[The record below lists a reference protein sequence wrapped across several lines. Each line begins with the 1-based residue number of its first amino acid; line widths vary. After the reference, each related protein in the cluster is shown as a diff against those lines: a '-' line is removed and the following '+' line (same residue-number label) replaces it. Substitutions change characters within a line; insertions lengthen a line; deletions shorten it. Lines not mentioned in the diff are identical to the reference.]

1 MNFLFKAN
9 DEMTRKEQI
18 AQISSWLSNE
28 DSIMIPDQDKDTVD
42 SIGKSKK
49 FETIN
54 DQNKNG
60 DFMKAEAL
68 KAEKLKNQQL
78 QQNQQQLKQIQTQA
92 SNTQNHKIEAEEG
105 DSQGSNNYDSND
117 EDNGPSGS
125 TKTPPC
131 AQYGRYYC
139 SYKEDYPI
147 KVVTEVT
154 KYYKWPLEK
163 LFRDLRHQVMPTLA
177 NDNTGGLVCDSVTRI
192 IRAGWAKNTNGR
204 WLVVINTDYYQQ
216 YVTEVICRHGTG
228 SYCNFI
234 PPCYHASCR
243 QRYNTQK
250 LLVIDPWNPYRGPFL
265 SEFLFPSCCIC
276 FVPGDTHDP
285 QQSASNKVKD
295 KLHGIQTNHQTL
307 SEKDS
312 LQSQTEVLSPTS
324 A

>member
-1 MNFLFKAN
+1 
-9 DEMTRKEQI
+9 MTRKEQI

>member
-1 MNFLFKAN
+1 
-9 DEMTRKEQI
+9 MTRKEQI

-28 DSIMIPDQDKDTVD
+28 DSIMFPDQDKHTVD
-42 SIGKSKK
+42 SIDKSENSQK
-49 FETIN
+49 IN

-60 DFMKAEAL
+60 DSMKAEAL

-78 QQNQQQLKQIQTQA
+78 QQNQQLHQNQQQNQQQLKIQTQA

-105 DSQGSNNYDSND
+105 DNQGSNNYDSND

-131 AQYGRYYC
+131 AHYGRYYC

-163 LFRDLRHQVMPTLA
+163 LFRDLRHQVMPTLS
-177 NDNTGGLVCDSVTRI
+177 NDNTGGLVCDSITRI

-250 LLVIDPWNPYRGPFL
+250 LLVIDPWNPYKGPFL

-276 FVPGDTHDP
+276 FIPGDTHDS

-295 KLHGIQTNHQTL
+295 KLPGVQANHQMF

-312 LQSQTEVLSPTS
+312 SQSSTEVASPTS

>member
-1 MNFLFKAN
+1 MDFLFKAN

-18 AQISSWLSNE
+18 AQISSWLHNE
-28 DSIMIPDQDKDTVD
+28 DGIMAPDQDKDTVD
-42 SIGKSKK
+42 SIDKTLN
-49 FETIN
+49 FDTIN

-60 DFMKAEAL
+60 GFVKAEAL

-92 SNTQNHKIEAEEG
+92 SNTQNHKIEAGEG
-105 DSQGSNNYDSND
+105 DEGSHNYESND

-125 TKTPPC
+125 MKAPPC
-131 AQYGRYYC
+131 AHYGRYYC

-163 LFRDLRHQVMPTLA
+163 LFRDLRQQVMPTLA

-250 LLVIDPWNPYRGPFL
+250 LLVIDPWNPYKGPFL

-276 FVPGDTHDP
+276 FVPGETHDS
-285 QQSASNKVKD
+285 QQSASNKIKD
-295 KLHGIQTNHQTL
+295 KLPGIQTNHQTF
-307 SEKDS
+307 SDKGS
-312 LQSQTEVLSPTS
+312 SQSPTEVSSPTS
-324 A
+324 S